1 MHGHTED
8 QCPQPDAMPATLT
21 RPLAMPIYP
30 TSVWQCD
37 SLEQAEQMLE
47 GNVAGYVYQR
57 DAHPNA
63 AALAS
68 KCCQLH
74 GAQHAVI
81 TSSGMAAL
89 SAAVLSQLKAGDHVL
104 VSRELYGRS
113 LQLLTEQCSKLGID
127 HTLFDPC
134 QLDSVAGSCRSETRL
149 VVVETISN
157 PRLKVANLTSLAKL
171 AHEHGA
177 QLLVDNTFASPVLC
191 RPLELGAD
199 LVMESVSKMMNGH
212 SDVMLGLLCG
222 NQSNWQDVTAA
233 VSIWGLASGPFD
245 CWLATR
251 GLATLPLRIARACE
265 SAVHIS
271 QWLTKQTGI
280 EQVDYP
286 GLENHPQHTLAKQ
299 QFHGQFGTVVTFHLK
314 GGRAA
319 AERFIQSTQALPFCP
334 SLGETITTLSHPEST
349 SHRGLSGAQRE
360 VLGIGGGTIRLSL
373 GIESTQHIADS
384 LTAGLKTL

>member
-1 MHGHTED
+1 MQGRPED
-8 QCPQPDAMPATLT
+8 QCPQPDTMPASIT

-68 KCCQLH
+68 KCRQLH
-74 GAQHAVI
+74 GAQQAVI

-113 LQLLTEQCSKLGID
+113 LQLLTEQCPKLGID

-134 QLDSVAGSCRSETRL
+134 QLESITESCRAETRL
-149 VVVETISN
+149 IVVETISN
-157 PRLKVANLTSLAKL
+157 PRLKVANLASLAEL
-171 AHEHGA
+171 SHQHGS

-191 RPLELGAD
+191 RPLEQGAD

-222 NQSNWQDVTAA
+222 NQSNWQEVTDAI
-233 VSIWGLASGPFD
+233 SIWGLASGPFD

-251 GLATLPLRIARACE
+251 GLATLPLRISRACE
-265 SAVHIS
+265 SALHVS
-271 QWLTKQTGI
+271 QWLLRQAEI

-286 GLENHPQHTLAKQ
+286 GLEDHPQHDLARQ

-319 AERFIQSTQALPFCP
+319 AESFIQANQALPFCP

-349 SHRGLSGAQRE
+349 SHRGLSVAQRE
-360 VLGIGGGTIRLSL
+360 TLGIGGGTIRLSV
-373 GIESTQHIADS
+373 GIESAEHIVDS
-384 LTAGLKTL
+384 LQVGLETL